1 MIVGMNSRADD
12 MEVNITKEKK
22 LTNMRSSTADNF
34 ENLTPPKKL
43 TWKSAW
49 NSLARTSALR

>member
-22 LTNMRSSTADNF
+22 LTKHAFFR
-34 ENLTPPKKL
+34 P
-43 TWKSAW
+43 
-49 NSLARTSALR
+49 RTTSKT